1 MKTKIIL
8 KLDRDFK
15 DRRHIIIPHKSTIDL
30 NEYLSKKL
38 KAKVSILEYYHQS
51 DYNGV
56 INIDD
61 ETYFYNKI
69 IGLMI

>member
-8 KLDRDFK
+8 KLDREFK
-15 DRRHIIIPHKSTIDL
+15 DRKHIIIPHKATIDL

-38 KAKVSILEYYHQS
+38 KAKVSILEYCHAA

-56 INIDD
+56 LNIDD
-61 ETYFYNKI
+61 DIYFYNKI

>member
-15 DRRHIIIPHKSTIDL
+15 DRRHIIIPHKATIDL

-38 KAKVSILEYYHQS
+38 KAKVSILEYCHVA